1 MVRAKARDGARR
13 LTFSVAAAES
23 RSRGCWAGLGPVHA
37 NTPNYVVSIP
47 IVQKKCVCTVNV
59 GGFRHIFTHREE
71 LTVIYSDSSYL
82 PSPPILSVSV
92 NRP

>member
-1 MVRAKARDGARR
+1 MFPMV
-13 LTFSVAAAES
+13 SVSAPLLVDISLCPSFA
-23 RSRGCWAGLGPVHA
+23 LGPVHA

-47 IVQKKCVCTVNV
+47 IVQKKCVYTVNV
-59 GGFRHIFTHREE
+59 WGFRHIFTHREE

>member
-1 MVRAKARDGARR
+1 MGWYGFTLPD
-13 LTFSVAAAES
+13 
-23 RSRGCWAGLGPVHA
+23 GLGPVHA

-47 IVQKKCVCTVNV
+47 IVQKKCVYTVIV